1 MPNSSAGEPLVRTTK
16 SDEAI
21 SGTAALSLR
30 GVERRFRSSRGIGP
44 IDLSLSR
51 GEHLTLLGDSGSG
64 KSTLISIIAGLERAD
79 HGTIEVDGRRV
90 DRLPPGRRDIA
101 MVAQNLPL
109 YDHLDVRAN
118 VELAVSGLRIE
129 RAERDDRVAAAIDA
143 ADAADFIGT
152 RADRLSG
159 GERARV
165 CLARILARRPTVAL
179 LDEPFSG
186 LDRGRRASIRDL
198 VFTTLANA
206 GTAVLLVTHDESDL
220 RSDGRTLE
228 IDPEGHPILS

>member
-21 SGTAALSLR
+21 PGTAALSLR

-90 DRLPPGRRDIA
+90 DRLPPGRRDVA

-186 LDRGRRASIRDL
+186 LDRGDRKS
-198 VFTTLANA
+198 V
-206 GTAVLLVTHDESDL
+206 V
-220 RSDGRTLE
+220 
-228 IDPEGHPILS
+228 